1 MFFSLCKRNHILPDT
16 LVGVLIGGF
25 SCVGFIIEACF
36 VDSNLLV
43 FALPEVV
50 NVSSAVV

>member
-1 MFFSLCKRNHILPDT
+1 MNYILPDT

-25 SCVGFIIEACF
+25 LCVGFLIDACF

-50 NVSSAVV
+50 NASLAVV